1 MLDYIYRLLYM
12 IPIAIISLSVHESAH
27 GYVSYK
33 LGDPT
38 ARNLGRITMNPF
50 KHFDLLGFVCM
61 VLFRVG
67 WAKPVP
73 VNARYYKNPRVGMAI
88 CAAAGPVSNLLLAF
102 IGVIGS
108 KSTYL
113 AITLLFKTVADTQ
126 TFGFFVAATI
136 YNFFYLFALCNISLA
151 LFNLFPVPPFDGSRI
166 LYVFLPPKYYFGIM
180 KYERY
185 IMLGM
190 LALFYIGV
198 FDKPLSLATNA
209 IMNGMTA
216 LVELI
221 PIFR

>member
-1 MLDYIYRLLYM
+1 MLEYIFNLLLM

-27 GYVSYK
+27 GYASYL

-38 ARNLGRITMNPF
+38 ARNLGRITMNPL
-50 KHFDLLGFVCM
+50 KHFDVIGFICM

-73 VNARYYKNPRVGMAI
+73 VNARYYKNPRVGMALT
-88 CAAAGPVSNLLLAF
+88 AAAGPISNLLLAL

-108 KSTYL
+108 ESTWL
-113 AITLLFKTVADTQ
+113 VMRNMSAESSAFMVVATV
-126 TFGFFVAATI
+126 F
-136 YNFFYLFALCNISLA
+136 NFFYLFSLCNISLA
-151 LFNLFPVPPFDGSRI
+151 VFNLIPVPPFDGSRI

-185 IMLGM
+185 IMIAVLV
-190 LALFYIGV
+190 LFYLNV
-198 FDKPLSLATNA
+198 FDLPLSLATNA
-209 IMNGMTA
+209 IFDGMVK

>member
-1 MLDYIYRLLYM
+1 M
-12 IPIAIISLSVHESAH
+12 IPVAIISLSVHESAH

-50 KHFDLLGFVCM
+50 KHFDLLGFICM
-61 VLFRVG
+61 VFFRVG

-73 VNARYYKNPRVGMAI
+73 VNARYYKNPRVGMALT
-88 CAAAGPVSNLLLAF
+88 AAAGPLSNLLLAL
-102 IGVIGS
+102 IGVFGCETTILCVQGVDIY
-108 KSTYL
+108 ST
-113 AITLLFKTVADTQ
+113 AFTVI
-126 TFGFFVAATI
+126 ATI

-180 KYERY
+180 RYERY
-185 IMLGM
+185 IMIGVLV
-190 LALFYIGV
+190 LFYIGV
-198 FDKPLSLATNA
+198 FDVPLSIASRG
-209 IMNGMTA
+209 IFDGMTA

>member
-1 MLDYIYRLLYM
+1 MQEYLFRILLM
-12 IPIAIISLSVHESAH
+12 VPIALISLSVHESAH

-50 KHFDLLGFVCM
+50 KHFDILGFICM
-61 VLFRVG
+61 VFFRVG

-88 CAAAGPVSNLLLAF
+88 TAAAGPVSNLLLGL
-102 IGVIGS
+102 IGVFGS
-108 KSTYL
+108 KATYIW
-113 AITLLFKTVADTQ
+113 AITTGAESPIFTLIL
-126 TFGFFVAATI
+126 TI
-136 YNFFYLFALCNISLA
+136 YNFFVLFALCNISLA
-151 LFNLFPVPPFDGSRI
+151 VFNLIPVPPFDGSRI

-180 KYERY
+180 KYERF

-198 FDKPLSLATNA
+198 FDVPLSFLTGA
-209 IMNGMTA
+209 IYDGMEW
-216 LVELI
+216 LIELL
-221 PIFR
+221 PIF

>member
-1 MLDYIYRLLYM
+1 MLEYIFNLLLM

-27 GYVSYK
+27 GYASYL

-38 ARNLGRITMNPF
+38 ARNLGRITMNPL
-50 KHFDLLGFVCM
+50 KHFDVIGFICM

-73 VNARYYKNPRVGMAI
+73 VNARYYKNPRVGMALT
-88 CAAAGPVSNLLLAF
+88 AAAGPISNLLLAL

-108 KSTYL
+108 ESTWL
-113 AITLLFKTVADTQ
+113 VMRNMSAESPVFMVVATV
-126 TFGFFVAATI
+126 F
-136 YNFFYLFALCNISLA
+136 NFFYLFSLCNISLA
-151 LFNLFPVPPFDGSRI
+151 VFNLIPVPPFDGSRI

-185 IMLGM
+185 IMIAVLV
-190 LALFYIGV
+190 LFYLNV
-198 FDKPLSLATNA
+198 FDLPLSLATNA
-209 IMNGMTA
+209 IFDGMVK

>member
-1 MLDYIYRLLYM
+1 MLEYIFNLLLM

-27 GYVSYK
+27 GYASYL

-38 ARNLGRITMNPF
+38 ARNLGRITMNPL
-50 KHFDLLGFVCM
+50 KHFDVIGFICM

-73 VNARYYKNPRVGMAI
+73 VNARYYKNPRVGMALT
-88 CAAAGPVSNLLLAF
+88 AAAGPISNLLLAL

-108 KSTYL
+108 ESTWL
-113 AITLLFKTVADTQ
+113 VMRNMSAEAPAFMVVATV
-126 TFGFFVAATI
+126 F
-136 YNFFYLFALCNISLA
+136 NFFYLFSLCNISLA
-151 LFNLFPVPPFDGSRI
+151 VFNLIPVPPFDGSRI

-185 IMLGM
+185 IMIAVLV
-190 LALFYIGV
+190 LFYLNV
-198 FDKPLSLATNA
+198 FDLPLSLATNA
-209 IMNGMTA
+209 IFDGMVK